1 MVLSPE
7 VQNLL
12 VWIAFGLAIV
22 GLIGVVTAWF
32 GTTASDAKFAFWVML
47 IIAAIMLFLY
57 VR

>member
-1 MVLSPE
+1 MALSPE

-12 VWIAFGLAIV
+12 VWVAFGLAIV